1 MSKRQESGSS
11 SVTGTEL
18 ACSYG
23 TVLTDVQTSAV
34 MQPPFPAPPWLIN
47 TIDGSC
53 WGGNKRAHSSASPL
67 RPSPALLRL
76 HHLLPLLPRT
86 KRHLIPTAAL
96 VRQSEMES
104 DGGGGLKGWRGG
116 LAGGGGAT
124 SAKCDNRVV
133 FLLNSE
139 LNTERSDCRA
149 GAPRPPCCS
158 ALACSM

>member
-1 MSKRQESGSS
+1 MNKRRESGCS

-53 WGGNKRAHSSASPL
+53 WGGNKWAHSSASPL

-76 HHLLPLLPRT
+76 HPLLPRT

-96 VRQSEMES
+96 ALVGNGVGWRRGGLR
-104 DGGGGLKGWRGG
+104 DGGGGGCWRVEVGRHQPSV
-116 LAGGGGAT
+116 T
-124 SAKCDNRVV
+124 IESYFC
-133 FLLNSE
+133 
-139 LNTERSDCRA
+139 
-149 GAPRPPCCS
+149 
-158 ALACSM
+158 